1 MQNSLST
8 CPPPLTPPC
17 VLDRAPPAHGTV
29 GYRHD
34 LQRAAMPNTDV
45 ADTQRHQ
52 RSRPLPAGVWVR
64 PAHGDGSA
72 ERAQSSEV
80 AEVRGRFFLVSTAL
94 SGRAPS
100 LRLRSALD

>member
-1 MQNSLST
+1 MWQIHS
-8 CPPPLTPPC
+8 
-17 VLDRAPPAHGTV
+17 GTS
-29 GYRHD
+29 
-34 LQRAAMPNTDV
+34 AAGLCL
-45 ADTQRHQ
+45 A
-52 RSRPLPAGVWVR
+52 AGVWVR

>member
-1 MQNSLST
+1 MFWTALL
-8 CPPPLTPPC
+8 P
-17 VLDRAPPAHGTV
+17 HTV
-29 GYRHD
+29 GYRHGSMWHD

>member
-1 MQNSLST
+1 MSL
-8 CPPPLTPPC
+8 
-17 VLDRAPPAHGTV
+17 DWQG
-29 GYRHD
+29 
-34 LQRAAMPNTDV
+34 AA
-45 ADTQRHQ
+45 
-52 RSRPLPAGVWVR
+52 G
-64 PAHGDGSA
+64 AHGDGSA